1 MVVLRGII
9 VAHALNGVGGVGDFR
24 VRRNQS
30 PFFEC
35 VPHVCDCSVFVGDT
49 RNVASNHLVR
59 LRWNYRMFPLEVVAE
74 KSEETALA
82 NREGSLFALCK
93 NPEKG
98 ITSEH
103 KSSSYGYR
111 ETN

>member
-1 MVVLRGII
+1 
-9 VAHALNGVGGVGDFR
+9 
-24 VRRNQS
+24 
-30 PFFEC
+30 
-35 VPHVCDCSVFVGDT
+35 
-49 RNVASNHLVR
+49 
-59 LRWNYRMFPLEVVAE
+59 MFPLEVVAE